1 VEREVN
7 AAGRRFMIGV
17 TGHRLNQLSPEDLP
31 ALGAAIDDILGVCE
45 GSVPGAAGWT
55 LISALAE
62 GTDRIAA
69 RAALARGWRLDA
81 PLPFTRSRYI
91 EDFETEASRA
101 EFHAL
106 CAAATDVSV
115 APDADAAGDGY
126 TAVGQD
132 IAARSD
138 ALIAV
143 WKGAAPAGPG
153 GTAHVISDM
162 LATGGAVVWI
172 NPSEQLRLSVLL
184 PMTSGPDGSPRS
196 LLAAALSAAFTAA
209 TRPATLP

>member
-1 VEREVN
+1 MS
-7 AAGRRFMIGV
+7 AAGRRLTIGV

-31 ALGAAIDDILGVCE
+31 ALTAAIDDILGVCE
-45 GSVPGAAGWT
+45 GSVPGPAGWT

-81 PLPFTRSRYI
+81 PLPFARSRYI

-101 EFHAL
+101 EFRAL
-106 CAAATDVSV
+106 CAAAEEVSI
-115 APDADAAGDGY
+115 APDPGENGDGY
-126 TAVGQD
+126 TAAGRSIV
-132 IAARSD
+132 ARSD

-162 LATGGAVVWI
+162 LATGGGVVWI
-172 NPSEQLRLSVLL
+172 NPSERLRLSVLL
-184 PMTSGPDGSPRS
+184 PLTPGPDGSPRS
-196 LLAAALSAAFTAA
+196 LLAAALSAAFMAA
-209 TRPATLP
+209 PHPATLP